1 MEFEKAWKGL
11 KGDTQPQA
19 AYLLALPPAQL
30 PALLKQALSPALL
43 AAVTSAL
50 LRPALQQQPAAAVA
64 LLEALTGVA
73 RFDIN
78 LMSVPP
84 LQKADLRDL
93 WDTVQT
99 ALATADGELASRLAE
114 VQRKYKL

>member
-1 MEFEKAWKGL
+1 VEFEKAWKGL

-19 AYLLALPPAQL
+19 AYLLALSPAQL

-78 LMSVPP
+78 LMSVPL